1 MTEAVRYAPGH
12 IEALGESVKG
22 SSSDGTPEPELGLSL
37 STVGA
42 YSVISVTGEIDMYT
56 APKLREAVRQLSAEG
71 RMRVAIDLTPT
82 EFCDSTG
89 LGVLIG
95 ARRRL
100 TDAGGALVVVCAN
113 PRIRKL
119 LDLTGLDKVLDV
131 REAVPSE

>member
-1 MTEAVRYAPGH
+1 
-12 IEALGESVKG
+12 
-22 SSSDGTPEPELGLSL
+22 
-37 STVGA
+37 
-42 YSVISVTGEIDMYT
+42 
-56 APKLREAVRQLSAEG
+56 
-71 RMRVAIDLTPT
+71 MRVAIDLPPT

-100 TDAGGALVVVCAN
+100 SDSGGSIVVVCAN

-131 REAVPSE
+131 REAVPGE

>member
-1 MTEAVRYAPGH
+1 MRGTSG
-12 IEALGESVKG
+12 
-22 SSSDGTPEPELGLSL
+22 DGAAGPELGLSL
-37 STVGA
+37 SEIGEYA
-42 YSVISVTGEIDMYT
+42 VISVTGEIDMYT
-56 APKLREAVRQLSAEG
+56 APQLREAVRQLSSEG
-71 RMRVAIDLTPT
+71 RLRVAIDLTPT

-100 TDAGGALVVVCAN
+100 SDSGGSLVVVCAN

-131 REAVPSE
+131 REAVPGE

>member
-1 MTEAVRYAPGH
+1 
-12 IEALGESVKG
+12 
-22 SSSDGTPEPELGLSL
+22 
-37 STVGA
+37 
-42 YSVISVTGEIDMYT
+42 MYT
-56 APKLREAVRQLSAEG
+56 APKLREAVRQLASEG
-71 RMRVAIDLTPT
+71 RVKVAIDLSPT

-95 ARRRL
+95 ARKRL
-100 TDAGGALVVVCAN
+100 TDVGGSLVVVCAN

>member
-1 MTEAVRYAPGH
+1 MR
-12 IEALGESVKG
+12 G
-22 SSSDGTPEPELGLSL
+22 SSSDGAPEPDLGLSL

-42 YSVISVTGEIDMYT
+42 YAVISVSGEIDMYT

-113 PRIRKL
+113 ARIRKL

>member
-1 MTEAVRYAPGH
+1 VPKEG
-12 IEALGESVKG
+12 
-22 SSSDGTPEPELGLSL
+22 SDGVRGTSGDGAAEPELGLSL
-37 STVGA
+37 SEVGEYA
-42 YSVISVTGEIDMYT
+42 VISVTGEIDMYT
-56 APKLREAVRQLSAEG
+56 APQLREAVRQLSSEG

-100 TDAGGALVVVCAN
+100 SDSGGSLVVVCAN

-131 REAVPSE
+131 REAVPGE